1 MAISLRNTFGST
13 SSVYDEFHGDLYFP
27 FNSEAPAEGS
37 AKSTAIA
44 FESLFLSLY
53 PLPLSFP
60 IFIFL
65 DLVRFSTAWTDRL
78 IICTALWRMASLPRP
93 IIPFII
99 LEVEGSVD
107 AGEGSCT
114 LPINH
119 LTRKGM
125 ETLRCDISCI
135 IPSCSSWD
143 CADKDSVGR

>member
-53 PLPLSFP
+53 PYSCLYPFR
-60 IFIFL
+60 FL
-65 DLVRFSTAWTDRL
+65 DLVRFSTAWTGRL

-93 IIPFII
+93 IILFTIP
-99 LEVEGSVD
+99 EVEGFVD